1 MLEKLV
7 KDDVLHGIKIAN
19 SAPMISHLFFAD
31 DSIMFSRA
39 TREEASHILAI
50 IKSYEEVSGQRI
62 NYNKFELSCSQNV
75 LGTRFDEL
83 SQLLEVKA
91 LESHDR
97 YLGFPTLIGRSKT
110 QLFEFIF
117 DRVWKKLKGWKG
129 RALSQAR
136 GGFDQIIGAIHSHI
150 CHGMFLDRK
159 SVV

>member
-75 LGTRFDEL
+75 LGTRFD
-83 SQLLEVKA
+83 
-91 LESHDR
+91 
-97 YLGFPTLIGRSKT
+97 
-110 QLFEFIF
+110 
-117 DRVWKKLKGWKG
+117 
-129 RALSQAR
+129 
-136 GGFDQIIGAIHSHI
+136 
-150 CHGMFLDRK
+150 
-159 SVV
+159 